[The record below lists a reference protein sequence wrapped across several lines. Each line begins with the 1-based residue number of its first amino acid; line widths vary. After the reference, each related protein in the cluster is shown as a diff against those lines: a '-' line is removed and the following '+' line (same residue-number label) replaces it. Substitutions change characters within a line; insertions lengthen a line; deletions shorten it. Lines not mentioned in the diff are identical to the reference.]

1 MLHHVPLSPSL
12 STTGA
17 VFDVHRTKANS
28 PAMAGVPRLSST
40 DAAGLLAHFL
50 AFTTRFYQCWRNSQS
65 SDLIFSAH

>member
-1 MLHHVPLSPSL
+1 MLHHVPLNPSL

-17 VFDVHRTKANS
+17 VVGVYRTKANS

-40 DAAGLLAHFL
+40 DAGGLLAHFL

>member
-17 VFDVHRTKANS
+17 VIDVHRTKANS

-40 DAAGLLAHFL
+40 DASGLLPL
-50 AFTTRFYQCWRNSQS
+50 PNFYH
-65 SDLIFSAH
+65 LILPVLEKLPKL